1 MAGYIADVEM
11 PQLNLPLPIGI
22 SFYTFQTMSYVIDV
36 YRKEVKVQKN
46 FVTFGT
52 YVALFPQLIAGPI
65 IRYQTVE
72 EQMVKRK
79 ETIDL
84 FSKGIVRFMIGLG
97 KKVLIAN
104 PIGDLLS

>member
-1 MAGYIADVEM
+1 M

-46 FVTFGT
+46 FVTFGP

-72 EQMVKRK
+72 EQMVKR
-79 ETIDL
+79 ELFDL
-84 FSKGIVRFMIGLG
+84 
-97 KKVLIAN
+97 
-104 PIGDLLS
+104 